1 MAKDKKSVDFYSLL
15 EEKFSDYYVEPT
27 KNRKQVDV
35 ISTGSLSL
43 DVSLGVNGLAR
54 GRFTELYGPPGAGKS
69 TLALC
74 TARNAINEGLRVLY
88 IDAEQGIEDVL
99 AKNILGDAFYDR
111 NKFVWLQ
118 PNIMEEALLIAEN
131 AILSGQFGLIILDS
145 IASMLPRKVKEDDL
159 DDSNVALLARRL
171 TVFVQRNAFNVQYNN
186 VAFLGINQIRS
197 KIGSYFGGWDT
208 PGGWEWKHICSV
220 QIELRGGK
228 KIDVVGEEESI
239 GINTNFTVRKNK
251 LASPF
256 RGFTIPILFGK
267 GVDYLRDVI
276 EFSKA
281 LGVIQVAGPYYKFED
296 ETLGQGMNKTLEF
309 LNNSPE
315 VLDKIVSLCY
325 STNKSNVMEVV
336 ANEEIIESGTTV

>member
-1 MAKDKKSVDFYSLL
+1 
-15 EEKFSDYYVEPT
+15 
-27 KNRKQVDV
+27 
-35 ISTGSLSL
+35 
-43 DVSLGVNGLAR
+43 
-54 GRFTELYGPPGAGKS
+54 
-69 TLALC
+69 
-74 TARNAINEGLRVLY
+74 LY

-251 LASPF
+251 ISISF
-256 RGFTIPILFGK
+256 
-267 GVDYLRDVI
+267 
-276 EFSKA
+276 
-281 LGVIQVAGPYYKFED
+281 
-296 ETLGQGMNKTLEF
+296 
-309 LNNSPE
+309 
-315 VLDKIVSLCY
+315 
-325 STNKSNVMEVV
+325 
-336 ANEEIIESGTTV
+336 